1 MGCSCE
7 QNNEEYIINKKEL
20 SKLKSICQKEYFS
33 YLNFIL
39 KLKGYLNSSQFIE
52 RNSNS
57 DINENKI
64 DNNANTK
71 IEFYLI
77 PYKWF
82 EDWEKWVK
90 NIIVKNEIKSFKTKF
105 KYKNF
110 KNKEKFHFLLMLE
123 ENWIKIY
130 INSMYNIN
138 EEFITKEGL
147 ICNNLIILEYD
158 SSLGEKN
165 GIEIFFFEKDED
177 LFLTN
182 LLFSFEKCDDSK
194 SELNNLLTILKS
206 SPIYE
211 ILGNMHYDQS
221 QLEFIEPKKK
231 IIIYNKTR
239 VKNEEIIAFRKNQY
253 ELFLETRNK
262 TEKEIIE
269 DENENNDM
277 IIQETTLIK
286 INHHNTRDIKTNLK
300 NESQAI
306 SRASTIMN
314 PSHPYMMI
322 SSSSNNNQIQKMKHK
337 KKDDI
342 FMEELKND
350 SDKDNLEEKKLSD
363 KLLLNNKLKRISRK
377 KKIGNSSVFNNS
389 NPNELEITEIIENKI
404 NESLLIS
411 ILFCLFNIYPLREF
425 ICKNKESQIEST
437 RFYSSFSKIM
447 LYLSENM
454 YRSNN
459 SIDLEKTINIKS
471 YLIENCEEYNYQKFS
486 EIIKKELGK
495 NLISKIINI
504 LHVDINQKF
513 KDYFSV
519 EINQKKQD
527 QKYNEFINNISKI
540 HNSIF
545 FDLFFGIKNIKKIC
559 QNCKCDLSTYKI
571 ISVFDISID
580 KIKKYLTKKE
590 ISRQKTNKEEP
601 SILSIEECVSYLLK
615 EQNEDKIFKCPFCDN
630 NSNYNKLK
638 EICKYPEYTIFYINN
653 SYQENIRI
661 NFRKNI
667 ILSNNTY
674 ELIGIIS
681 QYFNNN
687 KKKYI
692 AFCQDII
699 DKKWFKYDEKTI
711 SQIDISKEKDNI
723 IDPIALF
730 YQEIK

>member
-363 KLLLNNKLKRISRK
+363 KLLLNNKLRRISRK

-447 LYLSENM
+447 LYL
-454 YRSNN
+454 RKIC
-459 SIDLEKTINIKS
+459 IDQIIP
-471 YLIENCEEYNYQKFS
+471 LIW
-486 EIIKKELGK
+486 
-495 NLISKIINI
+495 
-504 LHVDINQKF
+504 
-513 KDYFSV
+513 
-519 EINQKKQD
+519 KKQ
-527 QKYNEFINNISKI
+527 
-540 HNSIF
+540 
-545 FDLFFGIKNIKKIC
+545 
-559 QNCKCDLSTYKI
+559 
-571 ISVFDISID
+571 
-580 KIKKYLTKKE
+580 
-590 ISRQKTNKEEP
+590 
-601 SILSIEECVSYLLK
+601 
-615 EQNEDKIFKCPFCDN
+615 
-630 NSNYNKLK
+630 
-638 EICKYPEYTIFYINN
+638 
-653 SYQENIRI
+653 
-661 NFRKNI
+661 
-667 ILSNNTY
+667 
-674 ELIGIIS
+674 
-681 QYFNNN
+681 
-687 KKKYI
+687 
-692 AFCQDII
+692 
-699 DKKWFKYDEKTI
+699 
-711 SQIDISKEKDNI
+711 
-723 IDPIALF
+723 
-730 YQEIK
+730 